1 MDVNSCQDSFVVVVV
16 ENLLLDINLQGLVI
30 FCEGDSIILFVV
42 FVEYFFVI
50 WLMGSE
56 EVDVII
62 MVFGLYQ
69 VFVLDLNGC
78 ICDFIFIVEELA
90 LLVIEIIGLDFVCV
104 MDSVMLQVMLGLMD
118 YIWFFGVGGFEI
130 IVDSIVIYLVIVIGD
145 NGCLNIVIFDFEV
158 IDLLEVVLFDLVWYC
173 EDGVVV
179 IGVFVGVGLVY
190 EWVFG
195 EMVLEIEVDVFG
207 IYILIVIIF
216 EGCII

>member
-1 MDVNSCQDSFVVVVV
+1 M
-16 ENLLLDINLQGLVI
+16 
-30 FCEGDSIILFVV
+30 
-42 FVEYFFVI
+42 
-50 WLMGSE
+50 
-56 EVDVII
+56 
-62 MVFGLYQ
+62 
-69 VFVLDLNGC
+69 
-78 ICDFIFIVEELA
+78 
-90 LLVIEIIGLDFVCV
+90 
-104 MDSVMLQVMLGLMD
+104 GLMD